1 MSAGALFF
9 LVVNP
14 LWGFDWQ
21 AFAQLTPA
29 PGSSSWLVPLWVLVG
44 WVIVMGTVVPFLLSF
59 TSLMYLDAKSAIIIA
74 SLEPVIASVIAFAL
88 LGERLTP
95 AQMVGGVTVLVGVV
109 LAETARLQTTTLV
122 NGSSGGQGGG
132 PKQTQSTE

>member
-1 MSAGALFF
+1 
-9 LVVNP
+9 
-14 LWGFDWQ
+14 
-21 AFAQLTPA
+21 
-29 PGSSSWLVPLWVLVG
+29 
-44 WVIVMGTVVPFLLSF
+44 
-59 TSLMYLDAKSAIIIA
+59 MYLDAKSAIIIA

-109 LAETARLQTTTLV
+109 LAETSRLQTSNMV

-132 PKQTQSTE
+132 AKQTQATE